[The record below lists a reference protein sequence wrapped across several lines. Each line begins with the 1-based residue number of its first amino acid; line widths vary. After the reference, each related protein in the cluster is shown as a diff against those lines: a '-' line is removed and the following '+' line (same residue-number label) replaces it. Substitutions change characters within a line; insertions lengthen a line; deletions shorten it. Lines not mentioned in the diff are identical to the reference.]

1 MRRTALTV
9 ALLGLVL
16 LSGCSGLSL
25 DSGQRYDASVET
37 VTANDSRIQVIA
49 ISTRDGETLPKG
61 ATVTVDGGYV
71 TVTEMATM
79 PYDET
84 AYLTYV
90 PSRTKFDLTDRV
102 RADDRGIDAANFSV
116 RAVRISADG
125 RSETHEL

>member
-1 MRRTALTV
+1 MRRTTLTV

-16 LSGCSGLSL
+16 LSGCNALPL
-25 DSGQRYDASVET
+25 DSGPRYDVSVET
-37 VTANDSRIQVIA
+37 VTANDSQIRVIA
-49 ISTRDGETLPKG
+49 VSPHDGETLPKG

-71 TVTEMATM
+71 TFTEMATM
-79 PYDET
+79 PHRDA

-102 RADDRGIDAANFSV
+102 RADDRGLDAANFSV